1 MWRVLPDY
9 GAGGQHMTSIIQ
21 VHIDTILHLA
31 HLIGV
36 AGSQFLPRMFSFS
49 DSLNSF
55 RLFYVNK
62 YADHHAHK
70 ILF

>member
-9 GAGGQHMTSIIQ
+9 DAGGQHMASIIH
-21 VHIDTILHLA
+21 VDLILHAA

-36 AGSQFLPRMFSFS
+36 AGSQFLPRTFLFS

-62 YADHHAHK
+62 YADHHVHTIA
-70 ILF
+70 F